1 MNKISAV
8 VIAKNEEQML
18 VDCLESLSFCDEII
32 VIDNSSTDKTKDVAT
47 EHGAKVFSIDTNN
60 FSELRNF
67 GLHKATHEYI
77 LYLDA
82 DERIDGK
89 LKDSILKAVSEDSSP
104 FYYLKRQNYYLGKNP
119 WPHIEKME
127 RLFRKK
133 DLQGWKGELHET
145 PEIKG
150 EGKVLDGFIL
160 HFTHRDL
167 DSMINKTIRWST
179 TEAILRYN
187 QNHPTMTWWRFP
199 RVMLMAFLDSY
210 IKQQGYKAKTA
221 GLVESMYQAFSI
233 FITYAKL
240 WELQQKSNK
249 KNV

>member
-8 VIAKNEEQML
+8 VIAKNEEQIIG
-18 VDCLESLSFCDEII
+18 DCLESLSFCDEVI
-32 VIDNSSTDKTKDVAT
+32 VINNSSTDKTEQVA
-47 EHGAKVFSIDTNN
+47 EGLGAKVYSIDSNN

-67 GLHKATHEYI
+67 GLQKAHHEYL

-82 DERIDGK
+82 DERIDSK
-89 LKDSILKAVSEDSSP
+89 LKDSILKAASEDKYA
-104 FYYLKRQNYYLGKNP
+104 FYYLKRQNYYLGKNA

-133 DLQGWKGELHET
+133 DLQGWRGELHET
-145 PEIKG
+145 PEVKG
-150 EGKVLDGFIL
+150 EGKILDGLIL

-167 DSMINKTIRWST
+167 ESMVNKTLRWST

-187 QNHPTMTWWRFP
+187 QNHPKMTWWRFP
-199 RVMLMAFLDSY
+199 RVMLMAFIDSY
-210 IKQQGYKAKTA
+210 VRQGGYRAKTA
-221 GLVESMYQAFSI
+221 GLIESIYQAFSI

-240 WELQQKSNK
+240 WELQQKENK